1 MNTTSLICKTG
12 ARCVAI
18 AAAGLSL
25 LSAPAAATQWQDGES
40 IRTTAEE
47 IARERFATAAAAVT
61 VAADALDP
69 RLRMPAC
76 DKPLTGVLPAASQ
89 ETARVAVEVRC
100 AGARSWR
107 LFVPVRVTL
116 EKDIVLAAVP
126 LERGKVLA
134 PGDVILARREVASTP
149 GGYLTTVEAAAGQV
163 VRRSVPAGTALTP
176 GMLDS
181 PVLVKRGQSVTLEAR
196 SGPIV
201 VQMAG
206 VAKGNG
212 ALGEIIGVENV
223 SSGRVVQGIVRNEKS
238 VEIMVP

>member
-18 AAAGLSL
+18 AAAGFPL
-25 LSAPAAATQWQDGES
+25 LSAPAAAAQWQDGAA
-40 IRTTAEE
+40 IRATAEE
-47 IARERFATAAAAVT
+47 IAHERFAAAAAAVT

-76 DKPLTGVLPAASQ
+76 DQPLTGVLPAASQ
-89 ETARVAVEVRC
+89 ETARVTVEVRC
-100 AGARSWR
+100 TGARSWR

-134 PGDVILARREVASTP
+134 PGDVILARREVAATP
-149 GGYLTTVEAAAGQV
+149 GGYLTTVETAAGQV
-163 VRRSVPAGTALTP
+163 VRRSVPAGTVLTP
-176 GMLDS
+176 GLLDA
-181 PVLVKRGQSVTLEAR
+181 PVLVKRGQSVTLQAR

-212 ALGEIIGVENV
+212 ALGEIIGVENL